1 MAGRQPTDGEQQGP
15 RDWRRRRRRRTP
27 SQETTEAQPTE
38 AEEAEEAEEGEEQ
51 ASRPL
56 ISLLEPAVDVV
67 GVFGAPLVFAG
78 IIGLVTGIVIVG
90 FVSSMRLYGYIDI
103 AIGASLIALV
113 GAVFISSVIAAF
125 LSRTGRY
132 GINTLILL
140 GAFTG
145 IIVVVNFISFEN
157 KDRVDV
163 TATNQFS
170 LSERTRDLL
179 EDLEQDV
186 RITAFYKALEESQDA
201 GVAQRRNRVV
211 ETLEEFEAR
220 TGRLSYRVVDP
231 DLEPGIVAA
240 YFGSRPTGFV
250 SETIVVEN
258 LETGVFDAFQR
269 GDELFAQL
277 EQELVTG
284 LYVATGQEQKVVYFL
299 AGHGER
305 NIDSGSADGYAL
317 LRQSLEQENYQ
328 ARTLLWPQGR
338 PDISVPD
345 DAALVVVAA
354 PTSELPEAHAIA
366 LDLYL
371 LGRDLSGERRRES
384 GNMVF
389 LAEPDTPI
397 SWTEFLLQW
406 GVLLNPGYIRDLDQ
420 SVPGLPQTVN
430 VNVDF
435 NTLVNFNV
443 QVLGGSDTAI
453 SSAFDAALEIVAPE
467 GQALQDV
474 FMPDAA
480 AILPFNDGSRLPLAL
495 GFTSPNSYAI
505 ADLDRTDPIVEGDN
519 ADPKGPFIP
528 AMLMRS
534 AGKVG
539 MEVPEGRTAGNGH
552 FPDHGVRGCGLCVQ
566 RQHWQ
571 GRRTRYVRQFVQLP
585 AGGLLAGFHTTQGLR
600 IPGVQPGPQ
609 RVQFRSLLVLVLP
622 SRDHGAGGRAGMVD
636 AAIVENRTVR
646 PVGSRVGNGLRA
658 RLHQREE

>member
-1 MAGRQPTDGEQQGP
+1 MAGLQPTDGEQQGP

-27 SQETTEAQPTE
+27 APEAAETRTTD
-38 AEEAEEAEEGEEQ
+38 AEEPEQPDAEDGEEQ
-51 ASRPL
+51 VSRPL

-67 GVFGAPLVFAG
+67 GVFGAPLLFAG
-78 IIGLVTGIVIVG
+78 IIGLVTGIVVVAFI
-90 FVSSMRLYGYIDI
+90 SSMRLYGYIDI
-103 AIGASLIALV
+103 VIGASLIGLV
-113 GAVFISSVIAAF
+113 GAVFLSSVVAAF

-132 GINTLILL
+132 GVNTLILL
-140 GAFTG
+140 AAFTG
-145 IIVVVNFISFEN
+145 IVIVLNFVSFEN
-157 KDRVDV
+157 TERVDV

-179 EDLEQDV
+179 ENLEQDV
-186 RITAFYKALEESQDA
+186 RVTAFYKALEETPDA
-201 GVAQRRNRVV
+201 SVATRRNRVV

-220 TGRLSYRVVDP
+220 SGNLSYRVVDP
-231 DLEPGIVAA
+231 DLEPGVVGA

-258 LETGVFDAFQR
+258 LDTGVFDFFQR
-269 GDELFAQL
+269 TDEVFSQL

-284 LYVATGQEQKVVYFL
+284 LYVATGQEQKVIYFL

-317 LRQSLEQENYQ
+317 LRLALEQENYQ
-328 ARTLLWPQGR
+328 ARALLWPR
-338 PDISVPD
+338 ASTDVSVPE

-371 LGRDLSGERRRES
+371 LGRNLSGERRRES
-384 GNMVF
+384 GNMIF
-389 LAEPDTPI
+389 LAEPDTPG
-397 SWTEFLLQW
+397 SWSEFLLQW
-406 GVLLNPGYIRDLDQ
+406 GVLLNPGYIRDLDS
-420 SVPGLPQTVN
+420 SVPGLPQTLN

-443 QVLGGSDTAI
+443 QVLGGGESAI
-453 SSAFDAALEIVAPE
+453 SRAFEAALEIVAPE

-474 FMPDAA
+474 IMPDAA
-480 AILPFNDGSRLPLAL
+480 AILPFNDGARLPLAL

-505 ADLDRTDPIVEGDN
+505 ADPDRIDPVTQGER

-539 MEVPEGRTAGNGH
+539 MQIPEGG
-552 FPDHGVRGCGLCVQ
+552 
-566 RQHWQ
+566 
-571 GRRTRYVRQFVQLP
+571 P
-585 AGGLLAGFHTTQGLR
+585 AESD
-600 IPGVQPGPQ
+600 V
-609 RVQFRSLLVLVLP
+609 SLIMAY
-622 SRDHGAGGRAGMVD
+622 GD
-636 AAIVENRTVR
+636 ADF
-646 PVGSRVGNGLRA
+646 VGNINIGRGSGLDMFVNSANYLLGDYSLVSIRPKA
-658 RLHQREE
+658 FAYREFNLDRNEYNFVRFSSWFFLPGIMALVAGLVWWLRR